1 MKLRKSNRELKKIDS
16 LKSLSSF
23 KFEKNTKKIFKNNK
37 IPQTDQTNPSTKNE
51 RKNEKL
57 ESPTM
62 RKSKKPTNLT
72 KNDFLEDFFKNEQF
86 QTSYEFLLKSD
97 NSSMKQILKQQELIS
112 AIENEFISTAKRIG
126 EVIINEIYLPL
137 NKKTIKPSE
146 VGGIIGK
153 KILF

>member
-1 MKLRKSNRELKKIDS
+1 MIEYGKENTTYSNEMIEYGKEETAYSNEIKKIKKRELKKIDS
-16 LKSLSSF
+16 MKSLSSF

-62 RKSKKPTNLT
+62 RKSKEPTNLT

-112 AIENEFISTAKRIG
+112 AIGNEFISTAKRIG
-126 EVIINEIYLPL
+126 EN
-137 NKKTIKPSE
+137 
-146 VGGIIGK
+146 
-153 KILF
+153 